1 MMTTWFSENVLKG
14 STDKYHL
21 IASCKVSIDIQ
32 ICDIK
37 LTSESKVKLLGFHV
51 DNILNFDYQV
61 SQLWK
66 KAITKPHALAR
77 IFKFMQ
83 I

>member
-1 MMTTWFSENVLKG
+1 MMTTWFSENVLEG
-14 STDKYHL
+14 STDKCHL
-21 IASCKVSIDIQ
+21 IASSKVSIDIQ
-32 ICDIK
+32 ISDIK
-37 LTSESKVKLLGFHV
+37 LTSESKVKLLGFYV
-51 DNILNFDYQV
+51 DNILNFGYHV

-66 KAITKPHALAR
+66 KAITKLHALAR